1 MNAGV
6 LNQSMSY
13 TILGSARS
21 PFVRINRIFMM
32 HNSIPFEFKLLNFLD
47 DPKHA
52 AELAK
57 ESPINRVPI
66 LLVDGEKIF
75 DSRVITNYL
84 IKKHNLKPLSIDDEN
99 RVSVVYS
106 CLDTALT
113 LFQMKKDGYD
123 INQPGFFIS
132 RHRERI
138 PQNLKYLDSWIKE
151 LSPSKKEDW
160 NYASIALYSF
170 LFWAH
175 AREIFDVHSYPTAQ
189 KFIERFANC
198 TGVQETTFSYK

>member
-1 MNAGV
+1 
-6 LNQSMSY
+6 MSY
-13 TILGSARS
+13 TIMGSARS
-21 PFVRINRIFMM
+21 PFVRINRMFMM
-32 HNSIPFEFKLLNFLD
+32 HNSISCEFKVLNFLD
-47 DPKHA
+47 DPKDA

-66 LLVDGEKIF
+66 LLVEGGQKIF

-84 IKKHNLKPLSIDDEN
+84 IKKHNLKPLSIEDEN
-99 RVSVVYS
+99 RVSVAYS

-113 LFQMKKDGYD
+113 LFQMKRDGFD
-123 INQPGFFIS
+123 IDKPAFFLS

-160 NYASIALYSF
+160 NVPSIALYSF

-175 AREIFDVHSYPTAQ
+175 AREIFNVNDYPTCAS
-189 KFIERFANC
+189 FLERFANC
-198 TGVQETTFSYK
+198 TGVQETTFTYK